1 MKRILTAALLLLFLP
16 LAGGISDAGDYLKK
30 NVVEKKLK
38 NGITVLLLNRG
49 YAPTLAFEIAFRVGS
64 SDETYRSIGTAHLL
78 EHMLFKGT
86 DKIGTRNFA
95 KEKKIMEKIEAIG
108 ETIDSL
114 KLKNPKNSELPALKK
129 KLAQL
134 QKLQRKYIVNSAY
147 DRIYTANG
155 ARGFNAS
162 TSRDKTGYYIQL
174 PSSKLK
180 LWAKLE
186 SERLRKPVLREFYLE
201 RNNVLEERRMRYDS
215 KGEGGLWERFIAIA
229 YVAHPYRHPIIGWRS
244 NIPFLSIKDVRKFY
258 YKHYIPS
265 RMTITI
271 VGKQDVKK
279 TMAVVEKYF
288 SSLAPRP
295 EPKGIMITE
304 PKAAGERRF
313 EYLFKSKPSMIIGW
327 HKPTMPSK
335 EDYVFDIVSDILGQ
349 GKTSRLYKSLLLDQ
363 KLVTSIGA
371 WNGYP
376 ASRYNN
382 LFVITAKPRS
392 GVSLERVEKA
402 IYKEIGKMIDNLTQ
416 AELKKI
422 QNKLESSTVMGLRT
436 NRGVASLL
444 TYYQAILG
452 DWRYGAHYLKNIKKI
467 KVEDVKVIMKKYLVK
482 RNRIVGVLKE
492 DSSK

>member
-1 MKRILTAALLLLFLP
+1 MKRLLIAALLLLFLP
-16 LAGGISDAGDYLKK
+16 LVGGISDAGDYLKK
-30 NVVEKKLK
+30 NVVQKKLK

-49 YAPTLAFEIAFRVGS
+49 YAPTLAFEIAFKVGS

-86 DKIGTRNFA
+86 DKIGTRNYK
-95 KEKKIMEKIEAIG
+95 KEKKIMDKIEALG
-108 ETIDSL
+108 ETIDTL
-114 KLKNPKNSELPALKK
+114 KIRNPRNSELPSLKK
-129 KLAQL
+129 KMAQL
-134 QKLQRKYIVNSAY
+134 QKLQRKYIINSAY

-174 PSSKLK
+174 PSSKLE

-186 SERLRKPVLREFYLE
+186 SERLRKPVLREYYLE

-215 KGEGGLWERFIAIA
+215 KGDGGLWERFIAVA
-229 YVAHPYRHPIIGWRS
+229 YTAHPYRHPIIGWRS
-244 NIPFLSIKDVRKFY
+244 NIPLLSIKDVREFY

-271 VGKQDVKK
+271 VGKQDTKK
-279 TMAVVEKYF
+279 TLAILEKYF
-288 SSLAPRP
+288 SAIAPRP
-295 EPKGIMITE
+295 EPKGVIITE

-335 EDYVFDIVSDILGQ
+335 TDYAFDIVSDILGQ
-349 GKTSRLYKSLLLDQ
+349 GKTSRLYKSLLLKK

-376 ASRYNN
+376 ASRYDN
-382 LFVITAKPRS
+382 LFVITAQPRS
-392 GVSLERVEKA
+392 GVSLEKVEKA
-402 IYKEIGKMIDNLTQ
+402 IYHEINKMIDNLTE
-416 AELKKI
+416 AELIKI
-422 QNKLESSTVMGLRT
+422 QNKLESSTVMGLRS
-436 NRGVASLL
+436 NRGIASLL
-444 TYYQAILG
+444 SYYQTILG
-452 DWRYGAHYLKNIKKI
+452 DWRYGALYLKNIKKI
-467 KVEDVKVIMKKYLVK
+467 KVEDVKAVMKRYLVK
-482 RNRIVGVLKE
+482 KNRIVGFLKE